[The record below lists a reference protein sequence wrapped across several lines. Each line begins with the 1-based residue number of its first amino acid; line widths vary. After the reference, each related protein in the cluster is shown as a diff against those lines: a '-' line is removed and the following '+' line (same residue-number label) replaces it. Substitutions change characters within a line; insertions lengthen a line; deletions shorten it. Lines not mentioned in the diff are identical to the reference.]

1 MAEGIR
7 ISQLPSITALT
18 NDDVLIINDGN
29 ATTSKIT
36 YANVRA
42 AIANDVVS
50 VTSVNGLTGA
60 VVINATSLGVYTIQ
74 EVDDLL
80 VTKAPNALIGVV
92 DGSVDLGTFV
102 GSIIPDNTSVRG
114 ALQAIESAVEA
125 GDSSDAL
132 LSGDNT
138 FTGDNT
144 FEGTISAS
152 MNGNIIPFYFD
163 NQTSFPSATTY
174 HGAVAHSHADGA
186 MFFAHA
192 AGWVELANATDVVGV
207 AEMQNVYDVF
217 GVTYGDATLGTFTG
231 GQISD
236 NVSVKDALQDL
247 SDVIVANQQAN
258 TTSISNVYALAGVT
272 VGEIN
277 LGTFS
282 GTTIT
287 DNSDIKDAL
296 QELETA
302 LEAVTTFS
310 GEYDDLSNKP
320 VLGTAAATDSTAYAT
335 AAQGAT
341 ADAALPASAV
351 STFGGTLIDDAD
363 AAAARSTLG
372 LGDVATTAAADY
384 ATAAQGALADSA
396 LQSGDIGVSVQG
408 YDANTVIDPNYN
420 DVVTGAAAG
429 DTAVQASADAITVTT
444 LATDG
449 SETVDTLA
457 AAINTLTG
465 ELAAILNT

>member
-7 ISQLPSITALT
+7 ISQLPTITSLT
-18 NDDVLIINDGN
+18 NDDVLIVNDGN

-36 YANVRA
+36 YTNVKA

-60 VVINATSLGVYTIQ
+60 VVINAASLGVYTTQ
-74 EVDDLL
+74 EVSDLL
-80 VTKAPNALIGVV
+80 LTKASNAVVGVV
-92 DGSVDLGTFV
+92 NGSNDLGAFV
-102 GSIIPDNTSVRG
+102 GTIIPDNSSVRG
-114 ALQAIESAVEA
+114 ALQALETAIESGDSADATLA
-125 GDSSDAL
+125 GD
-132 LSGDNT
+132 NV
-138 FTGDNT
+138 FTGTNE
-144 FEGTISAS
+144 FQGTVTAS
-152 MNGNIIPFYFD
+152 MNGNVIPFYFD
-163 NQTSFPSATTY
+163 NQTSFPSASTY

-186 MFFAHA
+186 MYFAHGG
-192 AGWVELANATDVVGV
+192 GWVELAKASDIPVTTDL
-207 AEMQNVYDVF
+207 ADTYTLL
-217 GVTYGDATLGTFTG
+217 GVTEGVTDLGTFTG
-231 GQISD
+231 GQISA
-236 NVSVKDALQDL
+236 NSSVKGALQDL
-247 SDVIVANQQAN
+247 SDGIVATN
-258 TTSISNVYALAGVT
+258 TTIGDTSADVYTLIGLT
-272 VGEIN
+272 PGDTN
-277 LGTFS
+277 LGDFD

-287 DNSDIKDAL
+287 SDAAVKVAL

-302 LEAVTTFS
+302 VEAISTFS
-310 GEYDDLSNKP
+310 GDYGDLSNKP
-320 VLGTAAATDSTAYAT
+320 VLGTAASTDSTDYAT

-341 ADAALPASAV
+341 ADAALPAASV

-363 AAAARSTLG
+363 AAAARTTLG
-372 LGDVATTAAADY
+372 LGTAATTDAADY
-384 ATAAQGALADSA
+384 ATAAQGLLADAA
-396 LQSGDIGVSVQG
+396 LQSADIGVSVQG